1 MRPGHGTGHRTPGER
16 DGPRRVVIVGAGLAG
31 LLAAAILK
39 PALRRAQWR
48 VDLVGPRPRSAG
60 PAAVATGPD
69 FTRLLRGAGLD
80 EAVLMRRCAGTYR
93 LASRFEDWFEAGTGH
108 WLPLGPT
115 GPRPNGLDLF
125 HYWVRVALAGGQAGA
140 YGDYALNARLA
151 AEARGPS
158 GPDGASPVV
167 EAGDYGVHLDRD
179 ALLGFLR
186 DLARAEGVRWSE
198 GRVGGVR
205 RDAFGRVTAVDL
217 EDGRRVAG
225 DLFLDCSGAAGRL
238 IGTELGE
245 PWLGETAGGR
255 EGMWLS
261 LPPDPAWTPA
271 TAYRGVAAGWT
282 ARLPLA
288 DRTACHL
295 VAGSGEAAA
304 LARGLGLEAAA
315 AAAPLRLGHRAA
327 PWRENVV
334 AIGAAAGTVAPL
346 AGLDLSLILAAIAA
360 LIDYLPRGP
369 VEAPLRRAY
378 TTRMGRL
385 QAAAR
390 DAVAL
395 HEGLVR
401 RPEPFWARARAA
413 PLPDSLADR
422 LDLYE
427 AAGCIEEAP
436 GAFDETAYLHTLAGA
451 GHLPQR
457 AFAPAE
463 LASRHESERFLAAV
477 RDRTA
482 RLADA
487 MMPHAQHLAR
497 IHGALPEP
505 AATAALRPEPVAPD
519 PLALLRRSKHGARLL
534 DRVLA
539 LGQPFGSEGSIK
551 AAGGRLQADRFL
563 LSLHR
568 TALGLDPGRT
578 VGRIAAELGLAGPAG
593 AEAAAA
599 IQGADILHLGFED
612 GPGGPLY
619 KLYVE
624 WSAEADR
631 RWRAG
636 PEPGERPVLVHRA
649 YKWSPL
655 KAADPVV
662 TLYHWPC
669 LRSPDEIARHLDRH
683 LEQGAEAT
691 GAIALGLAR
700 EVLGIVRARGRGLP
714 HYLEAR
720 EEPGPRLSYDLNLYA
735 TGLTVAAV
743 EEAMARAFAALG
755 VPPAEA
761 GAALAARRGETLGHV
776 AAGLGRDGMPF
787 VTLYSGVR
795 AQGAHGHLGS
805 QGQGR

>member
-1 MRPGHGTGHRTPGER
+1 MRAPGER

-31 LLAAAILK
+31 LLAAAVLK

-48 VDLVGPRPRSAG
+48 IELVGPRPRSAG

-69 FTRLLRGAGLD
+69 LTRLLRGAGVD

-125 HYWVRVALAGGQAGA
+125 HYWVRFALAGEGAGA

-151 AEARGPS
+151 AQARGPS
-158 GPDGASPVV
+158 GPDGASPVA
-167 EAGDYGVHLDRD
+167 EAGDYGFHLDRD

-186 DLARAEGVRWSE
+186 DLARAEGVRWTE
-198 GRVGGVR
+198 GRVGGVE
-205 RDAFGRVTAVDL
+205 RDAFGRVTALDL
-217 EDGRRVAG
+217 DDGRRVAG

-245 PWLGETAGGR
+245 PWLGEAAGER
-255 EGMWLS
+255 ESLWLS
-261 LPPDPAWTPA
+261 LPPDPAWIPA
-271 TAYRGVAAGWT
+271 TAYRGLGAGWT

-288 DRTACHL
+288 DRTACRL
-295 VAGSGEAAA
+295 VAGTGEAAA
-304 LARGLGLEAAA
+304 LARSLGGEASG
-315 AAAPLRLGHRAA
+315 AAPLRTGHRAA

-334 AIGAAAGTVAPL
+334 AIGAAAGAVEPL
-346 AGLDLSLILAAIAA
+346 AGLGLSLVLAAVGA

-378 TTRMGRL
+378 NARMGRL

-395 HEGLVR
+395 HYGLVR
-401 RPEPFWARARAA
+401 RPEPFWARGRAA
-413 PLPDSLADR
+413 SLPDSLADR

-427 AAGCIEEAP
+427 AAGCIEEPP

-457 AFAPAE
+457 AFAPAD

-477 RDRTA
+477 RDRIA
-482 RLADA
+482 RLTEA
-487 MMPHAQHLAR
+487 MAPHARHLAR
-497 IHGALPEP
+497 IHGPLPEP
-505 AATAALRPEPVAPD
+505 GAAAALRAEPAAPD
-519 PLALLRRSKHGARLL
+519 LLAPLRGSEHGARLL

-539 LGQPFGSEGSIK
+539 LGQPFGCERSIK

-568 TALGLDPGRT
+568 TALGLDPGRA
-578 VGRIAAELGLAGPAG
+578 VGRIAAELGLAAPAR

-599 IQGADILHLGFED
+599 IAGADILHLGFED

-655 KAADPVV
+655 RAADPVV

-669 LRSPDEIARHLDRH
+669 LRGPDEIALR
-683 LEQGAEAT
+683 LEQVADAT
-691 GAIALGLAR
+691 GGAFALGLAR
-700 EVLGIVRARGRGLP
+700 EILAIVRARGSGLP
-714 HYLEAR
+714 HYLEAS

-743 EEAMARAFAALG
+743 EEVMGRAFAALG
-755 VPPAEA
+755 VPAAEA

-776 AAGLGRDGMPF
+776 AAGLGRDGAPF

-795 AQGAHGHLGS
+795 GQDSGAR
-805 QGQGR
+805 GQER